1 VKLRPEVL
9 RQARADGGVDLYD
22 PLLERAFTVSAADAA
37 ALETLDDPAL
47 VARLEDALLL
57 EGPMVVEIRRRV
69 WASRVLP
76 LVDAPAPG
84 LVALDPAL
92 AAALPLL
99 VAPHWR
105 DPEAWRRLAEDR
117 AAGRARL
124 VLRGFLDIATCST
137 LAAEVRALPFTRFE
151 TERIQAAR
159 AAPAS
164 SPALSAWH
172 TLLLDPALRALVGG
186 ALGVELPA
194 HVASNAWRMAPGDGM
209 RAHPDG
215 RRYTATWALGLNEGW
230 TAADGGAITFGTPT
244 PDGFVAEER
253 WLPFAG
259 DVCLFVPHAQSWHV
273 VEPPR
278 RERLTLSGWWAPRPG
293 GA

>member
-1 VKLRPEVL
+1 MKLRPEVL
-9 RQARADGGVDLYD
+9 RHARPDGGVDLYD
-22 PLLERAFTVSAADAA
+22 PLLEQLFSVSASDAA
-37 ALETLDDPAL
+37 ALDTLSDPTL

-57 EGPMVVEIRRRV
+57 EGPLAEEIRRRV

-76 LVDAPAPG
+76 LVEAPAPG
-84 LVALDPAL
+84 PVALDPSL
-92 AAALPLL
+92 ATTLPNL

-105 DPEAWRRLAEDR
+105 DPEAWRRLAEER

-124 VLRGFLDIATCST
+124 VLRGFLDIAMRST
-137 LAAEVRALPFTRFE
+137 LAAEVRALPFTRFD

-159 AAPAS
+159 AAPVG

-172 TLLLDPALRALVGG
+172 TLLLDPTLRMLVGG
-186 ALGVELPA
+186 ALGVDLPA
-194 HVASNAWRMAPGDGM
+194 HVVCNAWRMAPGDGM

-244 PDGFVAEER
+244 PDGFAADER